1 MDVLVQSMKGQEF
14 PFFFT
19 PEYPKYPNPLFLEN
33 ETLSHDGDLDA
44 QVQAVD

>member
-1 MDVLVQSMKGQEF
+1 MDVFVPSIKGQEF

-19 PEYPKYPNPLFLEN
+19 PEYPNYPNPLFPDI

-44 QVQAVD
+44 RVQAVD